1 MSSFFRSN
9 RALAVTLAISVA
21 LHVGTLAWVGTM
33 DAFAELDV
41 EFSMP
46 SEVEFGVSEGMIEA
60 EAPPEPEAPAEP
72 PPPEPE
78 TPPEPE
84 APAEAGDTVVD
95 AGRPLV
101 DAAVDAAIDG
111 GEDAGPDAEVPDAS
125 LDAGVADAGDVDAG
139 DAGDDA
145 GELPSDAGGP
155 PADASAPDLVAHGA
169 GDAGTATSGGTSS
182 LAGPSRL
189 APGSQI
195 ALRLDLAAIRAS
207 TLAPAV
213 QRLIDGIP
221 DFHLLLDGSGIDV
234 MRDLDR
240 LYMATPDPFDRSR
253 FVYAGR
259 HVHDEAWARTAV
271 ARLADARGEPITW
284 TRQRGVWVA
293 PWHNVDRT
301 ERIVALIGPQHFVIC
316 RPEDLR
322 AVLAYM
328 QVRLE
333 RNAATRQRTLTT
345 TGADALLTLGPDEA
359 LAFEIEGLQQYVRRA
374 SIPMPERAR
383 ATIRSTDDANVSLE
397 AVAIF
402 DDAETAARGEA
413 FWNRQR
419 QRIAENSF
427 VRFTTFGP
435 ILANSE
441 LEQEGDSVR
450 GGTSL
455 AASQAEALL
464 GLVQANL
471 ANLARMRPP
480 PPGQPAPSPTPT
492 P

>member
-1 MSSFFRSN
+1 MSSFLRSN
-9 RALAVTLAISVA
+9 RLLAVTLAISVA
-21 LHVGTLAWVGTM
+21 VHVGTLAWVGTM

-41 EFSMP
+41 ELAIP
-46 SEVEFGVSEGMIEA
+46 TEVEFGVSEGMVEA

-72 PPPEPE
+72 PPAEPP
-78 TPPEPE
+78 PPEPE
-84 APAEAGDTVVD
+84 SPTEAGDTSVD
-95 AGRPLV
+95 AGRPIV
-101 DAAVDAAIDG
+101 DAAVDAGPDG
-111 GEDAGPDAEVPDAS
+111 GEDAGPDAEVPDAA
-125 LDAGVADAGDVDAG
+125 LDAGVADAGDEDAG
-139 DAGDDA
+139 DAGDA
-145 GELPSDAGGP
+145 GELPADGGAPVPDA
-155 PADASAPDLVAHGA
+155 ASPELVARGE
-169 GDAGTATSGGTSS
+169 GDAGTAATGGTSS

-259 HVHDEAWARTAV
+259 HVHDEAWARGAV
-271 ARLADARGEPITW
+271 SRLADASGHPITW
-284 TRQRGVWVA
+284 TRHRGVWVA

-333 RNAATRQRTLTT
+333 RNQETRQRTLTT
-345 TGADALLTLGPDEA
+345 TGADALLTLGPGEA

-383 ATIRSTDDANVSLE
+383 ASIRTTDEAQVAME

-402 DDAETAARGEA
+402 ADAETAARGQA
-413 FWNRQR
+413 FWDRQR
-419 QRIAENSF
+419 QRIATQTF
-427 VRFTTFGP
+427 VRYTTFGP

-441 LEQEGDSVR
+441 LAQEGDTVR

-455 AASQAEALL
+455 AAGQVEALL

-471 ANLARMRPP
+471 ANLGRMRPP
-480 PPGQPAPSPTPT
+480 PPGSTPPSP
-492 P
+492 